1 MAFIIL
7 CVLHLS
13 VHVFWGQKSVLGV
26 IPSWGS
32 NLGSL
37 IRIGWLNSESRRS
50 DMPVN
55 STQHWY
61 YIYATMSNTVCGGVD
76 QTTSGLYYDKCFT
89 SWVISQSPK
98 VNIYNIY
105 IISGF
110 FKRAIVYT
118 VTIKILGIC
127 ILLTFKYI
135 YLI

>member
-13 VHVFWGQKSVLGV
+13 VPVFWGQKSVLGV

-32 NLGSL
+32 NLCLL
-37 IRIGWLNSESRRS
+37 IRIGWLNSEFQRS

-55 STQHWY
+55 STQHWWQE
-61 YIYATMSNTVCGGVD
+61 IKQPRVFTMISDLPTEWFPNHLK
-76 QTTSGLYYDKCFT
+76 SIFT
-89 SWVISQSPK
+89 
-98 VNIYNIY
+98 IY
-105 IISGF
+105 IISVF

-135 YLI
+135 LPDITESTYFH